1 MARIRVQD
9 SASPHLALF
18 DVIDAITA
26 SDESK
31 VTVRLKTPFPQL
43 PALLAHPA
51 IAALPFHLIDKQG
64 DDWTASRPMVS
75 SGPYR
80 LTEWKL
86 NQFIKLSANPNWA
99 GGKPAT
105 PSIIWQPMDNKQSG
119 MRSMLS
125 GAADTSSDFPDN
137 RLGWLRAKYP
147 KLVRSNGYLATYYFA
162 FNTRRPPFNDVRV
175 RRALAMAVDR
185 KWMTD
190 KMIAAGNAPAWG
202 LLPPGLRNEKAYYP
216 DWAAQ
221 PRAQRLIAAKA
232 LLRDAGY
239 GPMGNVS
246 ATSEST
252 APLEWSNGVTD
263 NQNAVSR
270 MPVTQLGQDDFLKL
284 LVTQMTTQNPLKPM
298 EDLQSFAQM
307 ASFSA
312 LEQNKA
318 LFKEMSNMRGDL
330 KQLQASSMI
339 GADVA
344 VENKDGLVTSGRVT
358 AMSLTTGKPQLI
370 VNGELYD
377 LEQVLTVRPA
387 AVQP

>member
-1 MARIRVQD
+1 
-9 SASPHLALF
+9 
-18 DVIDAITA
+18 
-26 SDESK
+26 
-31 VTVRLKTPFPQL
+31 
-43 PALLAHPA
+43 
-51 IAALPFHLIDKQG
+51 
-64 DDWTASRPMVS
+64 
-75 SGPYR
+75 
-80 LTEWKL
+80 
-86 NQFIKLSANPNWA
+86 
-99 GGKPAT
+99 
-105 PSIIWQPMDNKQSG
+105 
-119 MRSMLS
+119 
-125 GAADTSSDFPDN
+125 
-137 RLGWLRAKYP
+137 
-147 KLVRSNGYLATYYFA
+147 
-162 FNTRRPPFNDVRV
+162 
-175 RRALAMAVDR
+175 
-185 KWMTD
+185 
-190 KMIAAGNAPAWG
+190 
-202 LLPPGLRNEKAYYP
+202 
-216 DWAAQ
+216 
-221 PRAQRLIAAKA
+221 
-232 LLRDAGY
+232 
-239 GPMGNVS
+239 MGNVS

-358 AMSLTTGKPQLI
+358 AMSLTAGKPQLI